1 MQEIMLVF
9 KEKLKVPIEAEVISP
24 NTFSGKKM
32 NEIAGLKVWHGNRR
46 IKLGDVFEIEGETSN
61 EPENLH
67 IIIKGD
73 ASKVKCVGK
82 RMTSGRITI
91 SGNIGMH
98 VGAEM
103 YGGEI
108 IVEGDAESWAG
119 TELYGGLLNIK
130 GNAGDYVG
138 AVYRGEWRGMKKG
151 LIMVEG
157 NVGNE
162 LALWMRGGK
171 ITVKGNAG
179 SFACAHLSGGTVMIH
194 GDING
199 FLGAEM
205 KKGIIV
211 TFSKLEELLPGFKFN
226 EEVPILRLDEEEIE
240 GPFLRF
246 VGDLAESGKGELYV
260 LKEKNQHLT

>member
-1 MQEIMLVF
+1 MQEITLVL
-9 KEKLKVPIEAEVISP
+9 KKKLKVPLEADVISP
-24 NTFSGKKM
+24 NIFSEKKIS
-32 NEIAGLKVWHGNRR
+32 EIAGLAAWHGNRR
-46 IKLGDVFEIEGETSN
+46 TNLGDFFEIEGETFT

-67 IIIKGD
+67 VIIKGD
-73 ASKVKCVGK
+73 ASKVKWVGK
-82 RMTSGRITI
+82 RMTSGKITI

-119 TELYGGLLNIK
+119 TELRGGLLHIK

-151 LIMVEG
+151 LIIVEG

-162 LALWMRGGK
+162 LALWMRGGR

-179 SFACAHLSGGTVMIH
+179 SFAGAHLSGGTVMIH

-205 KKGIIV
+205 KKGTIAA
-211 TFSKLEELLPGFKFN
+211 FSKLEGLLPGFKFN
-226 EEVPILRLDEEEIE
+226 EEVPILKLDEEEIE
-240 GPFLRF
+240 GPFLKF

-260 LKEKNQHLT
+260 LKEKNLHLV